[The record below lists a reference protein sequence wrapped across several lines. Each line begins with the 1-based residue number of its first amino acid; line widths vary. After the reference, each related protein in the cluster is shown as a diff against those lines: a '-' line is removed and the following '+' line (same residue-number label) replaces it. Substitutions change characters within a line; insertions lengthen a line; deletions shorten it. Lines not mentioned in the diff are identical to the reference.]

1 MYTRRGTDAYRQI
14 SHSNL
19 SGAEFEKAWFES
31 VVMVL
36 NRVKA
41 GNFYSQMDATIK
53 LVEIVEGL
61 GWIST
66 NLNDAISSQH
76 RQLLKTIYST
86 CIQIL
91 NASVETK
98 NFEYLDIV
106 ISSMSAIVQKYEVPT
121 DDAN

>member
-1 MYTRRGTDAYRQI
+1 MYKARGADAYRQV

-36 NRVKA
+36 NRVKS
-41 GNFYSQMDATIK
+41 GNIYSQVEATIK
-53 LVEIVEGL
+53 LVEVAEGL

-66 NLNDAISSQH
+66 NLNEAISSQH
-76 RQLLKTIYST
+76 RQMLKTIYST

-91 NASVETK
+91 NMTIETK

-106 ISSMSAIVQKYEVPT
+106 ISSMSAIDQKYEVPKN
-121 DDAN
+121 DAG